1 MNKVTKTKIITC
13 SLLGLAS
20 VSLFSVAF
28 SSFIVTNDQLTAT
41 SGDVTVTVGDVVDE
55 SISITGLSITN
66 NKIAFE
72 PKENDT
78 TGPIIWD
85 GTHSE
90 DLDFAFTF
98 TLTNVLTSEGKWGNR
113 LGGVNIKWNQG
124 DSGTFATCI
133 TNKYI
138 TAPKLGGSGGG
149 SGTELTTSDAPL
161 FSVEAGQAPANS
173 STDGLIVARD
183 AQTADVT
190 VTVNYAFAW
199 GDAFYNDN
207 PGNATD
213 ENYTAIKTAL
223 DDFKAK
229 LTDTKFTI
237 TIAPFLVPAE

>member
-28 SSFIVTNDQLTAT
+28 SSFIVTNDQISAKNG
-41 SGDVTVTVGDVVDE
+41 SVSVTVGDVVDE
-55 SISITGLSITN
+55 SITISDVSVTDG
-66 NKIAFE
+66 KIAFE
-72 PKENDT
+72 PEENDIE
-78 TGPIIWD
+78 GPIIWD

-98 TLTNVLTSEGKWGNR
+98 TLTNVLTSEGKWGDR

-124 DSGTFATCI
+124 NSGTFATCI
-133 TNKYI
+133 TNNYI
-138 TAPKLGGSGGG
+138 TAPKLGGSGTAITDTDAALFTVTSGG
-149 SGTELTTSDAPL
+149 ELTNS
-161 FSVEAGQAPANS
+161 AGLTFDRVDTTAN
-173 STDGLIVARD
+173 
-183 AQTADVT
+183 VT

-199 GDAFYNDN
+199 GSAFNNDN
-207 PGNATD
+207 PGNATN

-237 TIAPFLVPAE
+237 TIAPFLATAE

>member
-55 SISITGLSITN
+55 SISITDLSITN

-90 DLDFAFTF
+90 DLDFGFTF
-98 TLTNVLTSEGKWGNR
+98 KIKNALKEDGTWVDR
-113 LGGVNIKWNQG
+113 LAGVNIKWNQG
-124 DSGTFATCI
+124 DNGTFATCI
-133 TNKYI
+133 TNEYI
-138 TAPKLGGSGGG
+138 TAPKLGG

-161 FSVEAGQAPANS
+161 FSVVAGQDPANS

-199 GDAFYNDN
+199 GGAFNNDN
-207 PGNATD
+207 PSNANSET
-213 ENYTAIKTAL
+213 YASIKTAL

-229 LTDTKFTI
+229 LTDTNFEITI
-237 TIAPFLVPAE
+237 TPFLAQAE

>member
-41 SGDVTVTVGDVVDE
+41 SDNVTVTVGDVVDE
-55 SISITGLSITN
+55 SISITGLSITDPT
-66 NKIAFE
+66 IAFE
-72 PKENDT
+72 PENGDE

-85 GTHSE
+85 GTNSE

-98 TLTNVLTSEGKWGNR
+98 TLTNVLTSEGKWGDR

-133 TNKYI
+133 PNYI
-138 TAPKLGGSGGG
+138 TAPKLGGSGAEITNTDAALFTVTSGG
-149 SGTELTTSDAPL
+149 ELTNS
-161 FSVEAGQAPANS
+161 AGL
-173 STDGLIVARD
+173 TFVK
-183 AQTADVT
+183 ADTTNVT
-190 VTVNYAFAW
+190 VTVNYSFDWGSAFN
-199 GDAFYNDN
+199 NDN
-207 PGNATD
+207 PGNAID
-213 ENYTAIKTAL
+213 NYTEIKAAL

-237 TIAPFLVPAE
+237 TITPFLASAE